1 MSLNKALNDYPLSE
15 LKIIYSLL
23 HAQIT
28 QQPELMDSEILHD
41 LQIMLQRLAKQ
52 DGVDVSTHS
61 EWATWLTNK

>member
-1 MSLNKALNDYPLSE
+1 MSLNKTLNQYPLSE
-15 LKIIYSLL
+15 LKLIYSFL

-41 LQIMLQRLAKQ
+41 LQILLQQLATQ

-61 EWATWLTNK
+61 EWANWLQR